1 MQEKNISD
9 DVEDGDQDDTGNDIE
24 LQTTEMATVA
34 EPPRDGSVIA
44 QKGRCMMITAHVAR
58 MYRFCLMCV
67 CVCPRAKKLIISS
80 LHHILLY
87 MGRVWTHSGTVSYT
101 HLTLPTILRV

>member
-9 DVEDGDQDDTGNDIE
+9 DVEDGDQDDTGNDIK

-44 QKGRCMMITAHVAR
+44 QKGRCIDD
-58 MYRFCLMCV
+58 YS
-67 CVCPRAKKLIISS
+67 PRSED
-80 LHHILLY
+80 
-87 MGRVWTHSGTVSYT
+87 V
-101 HLTLPTILRV
+101 